1 MISVRD
7 AELAKTIGRNI
18 TKRLIEKD
26 KTQQD
31 MCNDLGWKK
40 GTVSAWVNGT
50 RMPKMDKIDIM
61 CKYFGCERDD
71 LLFDAREMKMMRSV
85 SIPVYARVA
94 AGIPLEASEEIV
106 DREEIPKKWTEFG
119 DYYGLRIRGDS
130 MQPRIEEGDVVIV
143 RKQSTADDGRAL
155 CGNFTNDYAVVGDNN
170 GNDAVCKKLK
180 VYKDGI
186 ALVSNNP
193 IYPPMYFST
202 SDTQDIPVRIIGRVV
217 EIRGK
222 L

>member
-71 LLFDAREMKMMRSV
+71 LLFDAREVKMMRSV

-143 RKQSTADDGRAL
+143 RKQSTADDGQTVIAI
-155 CGNFTNDYAVVGDNN
+155 VN

-193 IYPPMYFST
+193 MYAPMYFST

>member
-143 RKQSTADDGRAL
+143 RKQSTADDGQTVIAL
-155 CGNFTNDYAVVGDNN
+155 VN
-170 GNDAVCKKLK
+170 GNDAVCKRLK

-193 IYPPMYFST
+193 MYPPMYFSA

>member
-143 RKQSTADDGRAL
+143 RKQSTADDGQTVIAL
-155 CGNFTNDYAVVGDNN
+155 VN

-193 IYPPMYFST
+193 MYPPMYFSA

>member
-94 AGIPLEASEEIV
+94 AGIPLEASEEII

-143 RKQSTADDGRAL
+143 RKQSTADDGQTVIAI
-155 CGNFTNDYAVVGDNN
+155 VN

>member
-143 RKQSTADDGRAL
+143 RKQSTADDGQTVIAL
-155 CGNFTNDYAVVGDNN
+155 VN

>member
-1 MISVRD
+1 MKID
-7 AELAKTIGRNI
+7 EKALAKKIGRNL
-18 TKRLIEKD
+18 TDLLISRG
-26 KTQQD
+26 KTQQELAD
-31 MCNDLGWKK
+31 YIGVNKS
-40 GTVSAWVNGT
+40 TVSNWVNGVRT
-50 RMPKMDKIDIM
+50 PRMDKVDMMAQFFNVDRFEIL
-61 CKYFGCERDD
+61 DD
-71 LLFDAREMKMMRSV
+71 RNKSYGKQAV

-106 DREEIPKKWTEFG
+106 DREEIPEKWTELG

-143 RKQSTADDGRAL
+143 RKQSTADDGQTVIAL
-155 CGNFTNDYAVVGDNN
+155 VN

-193 IYPPMYFST
+193 MYPPMYFSA

>member
-71 LLFDAREMKMMRSV
+71 LLFDAREVKMMRSV

-94 AGIPLEASEEIV
+94 AGITLEASEEIV
-106 DREEIPKKWTEFG
+106 DREEITKKWTEFG
-119 DYYGLRIRGDS
+119 EYYGLRIRGDS

-143 RKQSTADDGRAL
+143 RKQSTADDGQTVIAIV
-155 CGNFTNDYAVVGDNN
+155 D

-180 VYKDGI
+180 VYDNGI

-193 IYPPMYFST
+193 IYPPMFFSA

>member
-71 LLFDAREMKMMRSV
+71 LLFDAREVKMMRSV
-85 SIPVYARVA
+85 SIPVYVRVA

-143 RKQSTADDGRAL
+143 RKQSTADDGQTVIAI
-155 CGNFTNDYAVVGDNN
+155 VN

-193 IYPPMYFST
+193 IYAPMYFST

>member
-1 MISVRD
+1 MKID
-7 AELAKTIGRNI
+7 EKALAKKIGRNL
-18 TKRLIEKD
+18 TDLLISRGR
-26 KTQQD
+26 TQQELAD
-31 MCNDLGWKK
+31 FIGVNKS
-40 GTVSAWVNGT
+40 TVSNWVNGART
-50 RMPKMDKIDIM
+50 PRMDKIDMMADFFNVDRFEILDDRNKSYG
-61 CKYFGCERDD
+61 KY
-71 LLFDAREMKMMRSV
+71 AVSV
-85 SIPVYARVA
+85 PVYARVA

-119 DYYGLRIRGDS
+119 DYYGIRIRGDS

-143 RKQSTADDGRAL
+143 RKQSTADDGQTVIAI
-155 CGNFTNDYAVVGDNN
+155 VN

-193 IYPPMYFST
+193 MYAPMYFST

>member
-143 RKQSTADDGRAL
+143 RKQSTADDGQTVIAI
-155 CGNFTNDYAVVGDNN
+155 VN

-193 IYPPMYFST
+193 MYAPMYFST

>member
-1 MISVRD
+1 MKID
-7 AELAKTIGRNI
+7 EKALAVKIGRNI
-18 TKRLIEKD
+18 NDLLLSKG

-31 MCNDLGWKK
+31 LADFLGVNKS
-40 GTVSAWVNGT
+40 TVSNWVNGVRT
-50 RMPKMDKIDIM
+50 PRMDKVDMIA
-61 CKYFGCERDD
+61 KYFHVDRFEILDD
-71 LLFDAREMKMMRSV
+71 RTKSYGKYAV
-85 SIPVYARVA
+85 SIPVFARVA

-106 DREEIPKKWTEFG
+106 DREEIPEKWTQLGE
-119 DYYGLRIRGDS
+119 YYGLRIRGDS

-143 RKQSTADDGRAL
+143 RKQSTADDGQTVIAI
-155 CGNFTNDYAVVGDNN
+155 VN

-193 IYPPMYFST
+193 IYAPMYFSA

>member
-143 RKQSTADDGRAL
+143 RKQATADDGQTVIAL
-155 CGNFTNDYAVVGDNN
+155 VN

-193 IYPPMYFST
+193 IYAPMYFST

>member
-71 LLFDAREMKMMRSV
+71 LLFDAREIKMMRSV

-106 DREEIPKKWTEFG
+106 DREEIPKKWTELG

-143 RKQSTADDGRAL
+143 RKQSTADDGQTVIAI
-155 CGNFTNDYAVVGDNN
+155 VN

-193 IYPPMYFST
+193 IYAPMYFST

>member
-18 TKRLIEKD
+18 TKRLIEKY

-143 RKQSTADDGRAL
+143 RKQSTADDGQTVIAL
-155 CGNFTNDYAVVGDNN
+155 VN

>member
-143 RKQSTADDGRAL
+143 RKQSTADDGQTVIAI
-155 CGNFTNDYAVVGDNN
+155 VN

>member
-71 LLFDAREMKMMRSV
+71 LLFDAREVKMMRSV

-143 RKQSTADDGRAL
+143 RKQSTADDGQTVIAL
-155 CGNFTNDYAVVGDNN
+155 VN

-193 IYPPMYFST
+193 IYAPMYFST

>member
-18 TKRLIEKD
+18 TKRLIKKD

-143 RKQSTADDGRAL
+143 RKQSTADDGQTVIAL
-155 CGNFTNDYAVVGDNN
+155 VN

-193 IYPPMYFST
+193 MYAPMYFSA

>member
-71 LLFDAREMKMMRSV
+71 LLFDARETKMMRSV

-119 DYYGLRIRGDS
+119 EYYGLRIRGDS

-143 RKQSTADDGRAL
+143 RKQSTADDGQTVIAI
-155 CGNFTNDYAVVGDNN
+155 VN

-193 IYPPMYFST
+193 MYAPMYFST

>member
-143 RKQSTADDGRAL
+143 RKQSTADDGQTVIAI
-155 CGNFTNDYAVVGDNN
+155 VN

-193 IYPPMYFST
+193 MYPPMYFSA

>member
-71 LLFDAREMKMMRSV
+71 LLFDAREVKMMRSV

-143 RKQSTADDGRAL
+143 RKQSTADDGQTVIAL
-155 CGNFTNDYAVVGDNN
+155 VN
-170 GNDAVCKKLK
+170 GSDAVCKKLK

-193 IYPPMYFST
+193 IYAPMYFST

>member
-71 LLFDAREMKMMRSV
+71 LLFDAREVKMMRSV

-143 RKQSTADDGRAL
+143 RKQSTADDGQTVIAL
-155 CGNFTNDYAVVGDNN
+155 VN
-170 GNDAVCKKLK
+170 GSDAVCKKLK

-193 IYPPMYFST
+193 LYAPMYFST

>member
-143 RKQSTADDGRAL
+143 RKQSTADDGQTVIAL
-155 CGNFTNDYAVVGDNN
+155 VN

-193 IYPPMYFST
+193 MYAPMYFSA

>member
-143 RKQSTADDGRAL
+143 RKQSTADDGQTVIAI
-155 CGNFTNDYAVVGDNN
+155 VN

-193 IYPPMYFST
+193 IYAPMYFST

>member
-119 DYYGLRIRGDS
+119 EYYGLRIRGDS

-143 RKQSTADDGRAL
+143 RKQSTADDGQTVIAL
-155 CGNFTNDYAVVGDNN
+155 VN

-193 IYPPMYFST
+193 MYAPMYFST

>member
-119 DYYGLRIRGDS
+119 DYYGIRIRGDS

-143 RKQSTADDGRAL
+143 RKQSTADDGQTVIAL
-155 CGNFTNDYAVVGDNN
+155 VN

-193 IYPPMYFST
+193 MYPPMYFSA

>member
-143 RKQSTADDGRAL
+143 RKQSTADDGQTVIAL
-155 CGNFTNDYAVVGDNN
+155 VN
-170 GNDAVCKKLK
+170 GSDAVCKKLK

-193 IYPPMYFST
+193 IYAPMYFST

>member
-18 TKRLIEKD
+18 AKRLIEKD

-143 RKQSTADDGRAL
+143 RKQSTADDGQTVIAL
-155 CGNFTNDYAVVGDNN
+155 VN

-193 IYPPMYFST
+193 MYPPMYFSA

>member
-18 TKRLIEKD
+18 TKWLIEKD

-119 DYYGLRIRGDS
+119 EYYGLRIRGDS

-143 RKQSTADDGRAL
+143 RKQSTADDGQTVIAL
-155 CGNFTNDYAVVGDNN
+155 VN

>member
-61 CKYFGCERDD
+61 CKYFGCDRDD

-143 RKQSTADDGRAL
+143 RKQSTADDGQTVIAL
-155 CGNFTNDYAVVGDNN
+155 VN
-170 GNDAVCKKLK
+170 GRDAVCKKLK

>member
-18 TKRLIEKD
+18 TKRLIEKG

-143 RKQSTADDGRAL
+143 RKQSTADDGQTVIAI
-155 CGNFTNDYAVVGDNN
+155 VN

-193 IYPPMYFST
+193 IYAPMYFNT

>member
-71 LLFDAREMKMMRSV
+71 LLFDAREVKMMRSV

-119 DYYGLRIRGDS
+119 EYYGLRIRGDS

-143 RKQSTADDGRAL
+143 RKQSAADDGQTVIAI
-155 CGNFTNDYAVVGDNN
+155 VN

>member
-143 RKQSTADDGRAL
+143 RKQSTADDGQTVIAL
-155 CGNFTNDYAVVGDNN
+155 VN

-193 IYPPMYFST
+193 MYAPMYFST

>member
-1 MISVRD
+1 MSNVRD

-18 TKRLIEKD
+18 LKKLIEKD

-71 LLFDAREMKMMRSV
+71 LLFDARLLKRMRSV

-106 DREEIPKKWTEFG
+106 DREEIPEKWTELG

-143 RKQSTADDGRAL
+143 RKQSTADDGQTVIAL
-155 CGNFTNDYAVVGDNN
+155 VN

-193 IYPPMYFST
+193 MYAPMYFST